1 MKSKWTFF
9 GLLLLFSLTVLGAD
23 FEILID
29 AQKDAYYN
37 TLTGPSDGWLWI
49 PSIAFNDNGP
59 QPDDVIGIFPRI
71 GTQPGMRRIF
81 MST

>member
-37 TLTGPSDGWLWI
+37 TLTGPSVVGYG
-49 PSIAFNDNGP
+49 F
-59 QPDDVIGIFPRI
+59 
-71 GTQPGMRRIF
+71 RR
-81 MST
+81 